1 MLFGKKWKN
10 IYDKMKQAL
19 NPIIY
24 TKIYYYTL
32 RCIDPNPGMR
42 VNLYV

>member
-10 IYDKMKQAL
+10 ISLDKMKQAL

-24 TKIYYYTL
+24 TKIYYYTHIL
-32 RCIDPNPGMR
+32 TLI
-42 VNLYV
+42 LK